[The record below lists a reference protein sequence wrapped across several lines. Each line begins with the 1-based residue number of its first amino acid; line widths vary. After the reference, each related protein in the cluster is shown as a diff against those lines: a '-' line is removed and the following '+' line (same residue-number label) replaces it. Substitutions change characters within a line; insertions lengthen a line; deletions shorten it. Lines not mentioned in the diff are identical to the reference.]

1 MKRRMQTV
9 AVVATSMAIGLL
21 FLGSTPSASAK
32 TRAEC
37 EQLEAALRSAISYE
51 VNYTQQQKDEYVAR
65 NAAQCNEEARADEAA
80 EAEYNAK
87 VDREIREGEER
98 EKRKEEKRAAEKR
111 EREREQTAAEA
122 RRHHRQERER
132 KEWAVKPTVTKAI
145 AKEFSRRL
153 MKQTEY
159 SIWTVNCNGGQINRT
174 HWSCSVHIF
183 YHCLRGRIRVSGAG
197 HKNHRPYYRAKGS
210 ELRPCRI

>member
-1 MKRRMQTV
+1 MRRLIWVTALAVSVTV
-9 AVVATSMAIGLL
+9 GLL
-21 FLGSTPSASAK
+21 ALGSPPPADAK

-65 NAAQCNEEARADEAA
+65 NSAQCNEEARADEAA
-80 EAEYNAK
+80 EAEYKAK
-87 VDREIREGEER
+87 VDHEIHEAEER
-98 EKRKEEKRAAEKR
+98 DKRKEEQRAAGKR
-111 EREREQTAAEA
+111 ERERAQAAAEV
-122 RRHHRQERER
+122 RRHRRQARER
-132 KEWAVKPTVTKAI
+132 REWAIKPTVTKAV
-145 AKEFSRRL
+145 AREFSRRL
-153 MKQTEY
+153 MKQTDF
-159 SIWTVNCNGGQINRT
+159 SIWTVDCDGGRINRT

-210 ELRPCRI
+210 ELRPCRV

>member
-1 MKRRMQTV
+1 MKRGFQTV
-9 AVVATSMAIGLL
+9 ALLALSLVIGLL
-21 FLGSTPSASAK
+21 FLGSPPSASAK

-65 NAAQCNEEARADEAA
+65 NSAQCNEEARADEAA
-80 EAEYNAK
+80 EAEYNAR
-87 VDREIREGEER
+87 VDREIHEAEER
-98 EKRKEEKRAAEKR
+98 EKRKEEKRATEKQ
-111 EREREQTAAEA
+111 ERERAQAAAEA
-122 RRHHRQERER
+122 RRHHRQARER
-132 KEWAVKPTVTKAI
+132 REWGIKPTVTKGI
-145 AKEFSRRL
+145 AREFSRRL
-153 MKQTEY
+153 MKQTDF
-159 SIWTVNCNGGQINRT
+159 SIWTVDCNGGRINRT

-210 ELRPCRI
+210 ELRPCRV